1 MSNVLNEGLGKIY
14 YAVMTDESAETY
26 GEVKPFQDLVDI
38 AIKPTKNSKAL
49 YAGNKEYAIAYGSLA
64 VSIDFTIPYIPDS
77 ARVDLFGYDKAT
89 TGGIIYNDN
98 KVKPYLCLMMEQ
110 TLTDGSTNYIELF
123 RGKLK
128 EEEQSGKSKTDS
140 PETDTVKLSGDFF
153 TLKNGDWK
161 YIVNSLDADFDA
173 TTFETKW
180 GTEVIK
186 PVVKTI

>member
-64 VSIDFTIPYIPDS
+64 VSIDFTIPYVPDS

-98 KVKPYLCLMMEQ
+98 KVKPYCCLMMEQ

-173 TTFETKW
+173 TIFETKW